1 MGLPLDQSAAYLKVF
16 SGILGILQR
25 VCWGYFRSHMRDIKG
40 GEEDDTYLEIICLF
54 VVLPFFFKKKAPPD
68 SLLFAKKHHVLSSSG
83 NTELFVELWH
93 F

>member
-54 VVLPFFFKKKAPPD
+54 VVLPFFFFKKSTP
-68 SLLFAKKHHVLSSSG
+68 
-83 NTELFVELWH
+83 
-93 F
+93 